1 MNFYFLDEHGERMNI
16 LSKKDEKIKQL
27 IFKID
32 MDIIKEE

>member
-1 MNFYFLDEHGERMNI
+1 MNIYFLGEYGEEIYI
-16 LSKKDEKIKQL
+16 LIRKGEKIKQL